1 MCVHTGGKE
10 IRERLEEGEKKE
22 IQEKY
27 LGLIENACMHLEF
40 DSGNANKNKNRYL
53 RRNRIIQR
61 KPTTVKYSNQYSYTS
76 QSKQG
81 PKKRYEFINSPNH
94 FYPFSLTP
102 PLPRPRGS
110 KLWSTASGV
119 SRRPV
124 GSGRTHACQTGGA
137 APANLAPRTA
147 AGGCAPRPNTHSM
160 AWMRKKEGGDG

>member
-102 PLPRPRGS
+102 PPYRVHVVRSFGALPQEFLGAPSAQGVCVRAKRAMRHQQTWPHEPLLAGVPRDLIHIVWRG
-110 KLWSTASGV
+110 
-119 SRRPV
+119 
-124 GSGRTHACQTGGA
+124 
-137 APANLAPRTA
+137 
-147 AGGCAPRPNTHSM
+147 
-160 AWMRKKEGGDG
+160 

>member
-102 PLPRPRGS
+102 PP
-110 KLWSTASGV
+110 TASTWFEALEHCLR
-119 SRRPV
+119 SF
-124 GSGRTHACQTGGA
+124 S
-137 APANLAPRTA
+137 APRRLRA
-147 AGGCAPRPNTHSM
+147 YACVPNGRCGTSKPGPTNRCGRLCP
-160 AWMRKKEGGDG
+160 AT